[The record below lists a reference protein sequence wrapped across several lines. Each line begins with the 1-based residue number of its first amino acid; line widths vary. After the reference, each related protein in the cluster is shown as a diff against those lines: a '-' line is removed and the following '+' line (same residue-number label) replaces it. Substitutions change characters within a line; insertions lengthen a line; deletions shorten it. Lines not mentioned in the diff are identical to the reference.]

1 MKILVVGAGAIGG
14 YFGAKLAQAGRDVTF
29 LVRGSRALELQRNGL
44 QIISPTGNLT
54 IQPHTIASNEI
65 QNPYDII
72 LFSVKAP
79 SVASAIADMKPAVGP
94 DTMIYP
100 ALNGMGHMEALAQSF
115 GKHAV
120 LGGVCMVSTTLDDQG
135 RILQLTEVH
144 KLVYGELSGEITP
157 RIQSF
162 DQAISHAGFDTE
174 LSTHI
179 IQDMWNKWVF
189 IATLGLG
196 TCLLNGDIGQINSVP
211 DGEAVILQCLD
222 ECASVARASGFPTP
236 EPFLARIRQVYVD
249 KNSRLASSMFRDM
262 QNGANVE
269 VEAILGDLLKNGQSH
284 NLKMPLL
291 QAGSVRLRIYQKSRS
306 IS

>member
-14 YFGAKLAQAGRDVTF
+14 FFGAKLAQAGRDVTF
-29 LVRGSRALELQRNGL
+29 LVRGSRALELKHNGL

-65 QNPYDII
+65 LSPYDIV
-72 LFSVKAP
+72 LLSVKAP
-79 SVASAIADMKPAVGP
+79 SLDSAISDMKTAVGP

-100 ALNGMGHMEALAQSF
+100 ALNGMGHMEALAQAF

-120 LGGVCMVSTTLDDQG
+120 VGGVCMVSTTLDDQG
-135 RILQLTEVH
+135 RILQLNEVN
-144 KLVYGELSGEITP
+144 KLVYGELNGEITP

-162 DQAISHAGFDTE
+162 DQTISHAGFDTE
-174 LSTHI
+174 LSAHI

-211 DGEAVILQCLD
+211 DGEAAILQCLD
-222 ECASVARASGFPTP
+222 ECASVASASGFPTP

-249 KNSRLASSMFRDM
+249 KNSKLASSMFRDM
-262 QNGANVE
+262 QSGAKVE
-269 VEAILGDLLKNGQSH
+269 VEAILGDLLKHSQSH
-284 NLKMPLL
+284 NLKTPLL
-291 QAGSVRLRIYQKSRS
+291 QAGCVRLRIYQNSRS
-306 IS
+306 AS